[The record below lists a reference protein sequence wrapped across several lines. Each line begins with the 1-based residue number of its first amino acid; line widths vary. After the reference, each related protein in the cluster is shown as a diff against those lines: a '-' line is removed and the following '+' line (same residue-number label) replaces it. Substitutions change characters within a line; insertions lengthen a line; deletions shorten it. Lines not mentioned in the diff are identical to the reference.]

1 MLSPPGAQKSESC
14 SWKGKEKRLGSV
26 GGEGKEGQRSRVTPG
41 GGRERG
47 GKKRWG
53 KAINDIFPCLLQM
66 LLLMLNVTKERLS
79 LIFLLTDFTSDYCL

>member
-1 MLSPPGAQKSESC
+1 MV
-14 SWKGKEKRLGSV
+14 GSV

-53 KAINDIFPCLLQM
+53 KAIHDIYSLLKCFSNAKCNQRKIVF
-66 LLLMLNVTKERLS
+66 NFS
-79 LIFLLTDFTSDYCL
+79 AY